1 MPLVGLT
8 TYAEHASWG
17 VRSADVALTHAA
29 YYELVAA
36 AGGRPVLLPP
46 STTAP
51 GGPAAGASE
60 VVAALDALV
69 VIGGLDVDP
78 SRFGA
83 EPDPSLGRIDAARDE
98 SELALLEAAIDDE
111 LPILA
116 ICRGHQLLNVALGGT
131 LVQHLPDL
139 IGHVGHQ
146 PADGE
151 FADRDVVCEPG
162 SRAEAI
168 FGPIPR
174 VRCSHHQ
181 VIDQLGRGLVI
192 TARSVEE
199 PGVEPVIEAVEL
211 EGARFCLGLQW
222 HPEDNGDQRPFDA
235 LVAACEGV

>member
-8 TYAEHASWG
+8 TYAERATWG

-29 YYELVAA
+29 YYELIAA

-46 STTAP
+46 TASSP
-51 GGPAAGASE
+51 GGPGAGASE

-78 SRFGA
+78 ARYGA
-83 EPDPSLGRIDAARDE
+83 APDPHLGRTDPLRDE
-98 SELALLEAAIDDE
+98 SELALLSVALDDE

-116 ICRGHQLLNVALGGT
+116 ICRGHQLLNVLLGGT

-139 IGHVGHQ
+139 IGHEGHQ
-146 PADGE
+146 PGDGQ
-151 FADRDVVCEPG
+151 FADREVVCEPD

-168 FGPIPR
+168 FGPLTV

-181 VIDQLGRGLVI
+181 VIAKLGRDLAV

-199 PGVEPVIEAVEL
+199 LGVEPVIEAVEL
-211 EGARFCLGLQW
+211 DGARFCLGVQW
-222 HPEDNGDQRPFDA
+222 HPEDNGDRRPFNA
-235 LVAACEGV
+235 LLAAC